1 MSFETEQKQES
12 FVATKELL
20 LNIFSFFTLIFNKW
34 RIWLTAL
41 LLGTIISL
49 IMDLTQERVVNF
61 RSTIIFNLELGG
73 TSTSGQLGG
82 LASAFGIGVP
92 SGGSS
97 GELFTSQNFPT
108 ILRSRAVLER
118 ALMKNVEVNGDT
130 LLMMQYVMDS
140 SDIKTNE
147 WAGDLFHD
155 PFTEAINYKFKK
167 KDPKDFT
174 VLENRIMNSVYD
186 KVMEVTEIGS
196 VKTTNSIMVLTS
208 VLTNELLVK
217 KWLETVLKT
226 TEEFYIEMK
235 TKKTRDMLETQYEQ
249 LAKIQGQLNSADSR
263 LAQVTFENP
272 YVADPS
278 GRMKETQ
285 INRKSTFLSSQY
297 LAQLSTIEGL
307 NRVLLEQTPIFT
319 VMEETRLPLERE
331 YSQTGLG
338 LKVISLALFFL
349 AIFGI
354 VIADTYKKVM
364 NS

>member
-1 MSFETEQKQES
+1 MSTEPESKQEK
-12 FVATKELL
+12 FIATKELL
-20 LNIFSFFTLIFNKW
+20 LNIFSFFTLIFSKW
-34 RIWLTAL
+34 RIWLSAIL
-41 LLGTIISL
+41 IGTIISL
-49 IMDLTQERVVNF
+49 IIDLTQERVINF

-73 TSTSGQLGG
+73 TNASSQLGG
-82 LASAFGIGVP
+82 LASAFGIGVQ

-108 ILRSRAVLER
+108 IVRSRAVLER
-118 ALMKNVEVNGDT
+118 ALMKDVVVDGDT

-155 PFTEAINYKFKK
+155 PFTDAINYKFRKK
-167 KDPKDFT
+167 NPADFT
-174 VLENRIMNSVYD
+174 ILENRIMNSVYD
-186 KVMEVTEIGS
+186 KMMEATEISS

-208 VLTNELLVK
+208 VLTNEVLVK
-217 KWLETVLKT
+217 KWVETVLKT

-235 TKKTRDMLETQYEQ
+235 TQKTRDMLETQYDQ
-249 LAKIQGQLNSADSR
+249 LAKIQSQLNSADSR

-297 LAQLSTIEGL
+297 LAQLNTIEGL
-307 NRVLLEQTPIFT
+307 NRILLEQTPIFT

-331 YSQTGLG
+331 YSQSGLG

-349 AIFGI
+349 SIFGI
-354 VIADTYKKVM
+354 IIADTYQKVM
-364 NS
+364 NA